1 MKVCRTVILAATALA
16 TSAAIGLAQMP
27 MMEQLATSR
36 PFYQERTFL
45 VLVGV
50 VIAAVGLV
58 AFRVSRG
65 RWHLKNGPVEFVS
78 EAILVVDL
86 VNSTHLATHYGD
98 IVAMNATNAIKERTL
113 TAAEGRGLTFAGDT
127 GDGYFLTFR
136 FVTDAVQSAIALLTD
151 LRERPPD
158 LSPGP
163 GLEARIGI
171 SYGQIILDR
180 RSLRHGAAIN
190 KAFRIEGVSRESFAQ
205 LEGERKICEVPE
217 RNRIFLDEDAAQE
230 LRSGK
235 IPLRP
240 VGFCRLKGFSGLH
253 RIFEVLWRNSEIAAS
268 PSRE

>member
-1 MKVCRTVILAATALA
+1 MKVCRTVIFGATVLA

-27 MMEQLATSR
+27 MMEQMATSP

-50 VIAAVGLV
+50 LIAAVGLV
-58 AFRVSRG
+58 AFRVARG
-65 RWHLKNGPVEFVS
+65 RWSLKNGPVEFVS
-78 EAILVVDL
+78 EAVLVVDL
-86 VNSTHLATHYGD
+86 VNSTHLSTHYGD

-113 TAAEGRGLTFAGDT
+113 AAARGLTYAGDT
-127 GDGYFLTFR
+127 GDGYFMTFR
-136 FVTDAVQSAIALLTD
+136 FAADAVQSAIALLTD
-151 LRERPPD
+151 LREHPPD

-163 GLEARIGI
+163 GLEARVGI
-171 SYGQIILDR
+171 SYGQILLDR
-180 RSLRHGAAIN
+180 RSSRHGAAIN

-217 RNRIFLDEDAAQE
+217 RNRIFLDEEAAQE
-230 LRSGK
+230 LRSEK

-253 RIFEVLWRNSEIAAS
+253 RVFEVLWKDSDIATS
-268 PSRE
+268 SLRGES